1 MKLWLQMGAEGYTL
15 KIYKYGLEGER
26 VGGGGRESGVVTWVT
41 QEETE

>member
-1 MKLWLQMGAEGYTL
+1 MGAEGYTL

-26 VGGGGRESGVVTWVT
+26 VGGEGRRESGVVTWVT